1 MAGRVCGKEDQCLN
15 MNCALPVPYVKINKD
30 GLIQGMSQ
38 QANALLDGRAET
50 IHDCFDEESHNKLT
64 KYLLPF
70 EGEKS
75 FEANVK
81 GKDNP
86 FVLCDVHVSWE
97 EDFAHVVFI
106 PTGTHV
112 RGLEEKLSELRLRL
126 ASTDFELF
134 EKKEALEDAIK
145 RLDELSGPFIPISEK
160 MAFVPLFGDITESKM
175 MIVTGNAL
183 KAAYEGQ
190 FEDIFFDLSAT
201 GEIDEP
207 GVQKLSELFRMLHYM
222 NGKPVNIIGVKPK
235 HARQL
240 HKLDVDW
247 PVYYETS
254 LKEVLLQHS

>member
-1 MAGRVCGKEDQCLN
+1 MKAV
-15 MNCALPVPYVKINKD
+15 LPVPYVKINKD
-30 GLIQGMSQ
+30 GLIQDMSQ
-38 QANALLDGRAET
+38 KAIDLLDGQAET

-64 KYLLPF
+64 KYMLPF
-70 EGEKS
+70 KGEKS

-86 FVLCDVHVSWE
+86 FVLCDIHISWE
-97 EDFAHVVFI
+97 EDYAHVVII

-112 RGLEEKLSELRLRL
+112 SGLEEKLSELRMRL

-134 EKKEALEDAIK
+134 EKKEALEDAMK

-160 MAFVPLFGDITESKM
+160 MAFVPLFGDVTESKM
-175 MIVTGNAL
+175 MTVTGNVL
-183 KAAYEGQ
+183 KSAYEGH

-201 GEIDEP
+201 GEIDEA

-235 HARQL
+235 LARQL
-240 HKLDVDW
+240 HTFDIDW

-254 LKEVLLQHS
+254 LKDVLQQHR

>member
-1 MAGRVCGKEDQCLN
+1 MSFPF
-15 MNCALPVPYVKINKD
+15 PVPYVKINKE
-30 GLIQGMSQ
+30 GLIKDKSPK
-38 QANALLDGRAET
+38 AVDLLGGQAET
-50 IHDCFDEESHNKLT
+50 IHDCFDEESHNKLG

-81 GKDNP
+81 GKDDP
-86 FVLCDVHVSWE
+86 FVLCDIHISWDQE
-97 EDFAHVVFI
+97 YAHVVFI
-106 PTGTHV
+106 SKGTHV
-112 RGLEEKLSELRLRL
+112 RGLEDKLSELRMRL

-134 EKKEALEDAIK
+134 EKKEALEDAMK

-175 MIVTGNAL
+175 MTVTGNAL

-201 GEIDEP
+201 GEIDEL

-222 NGKPVNIIGVKPK
+222 NGKPVKIIGIKPK

-240 HKLDVDW
+240 HSFDVDW
-247 PVYYETS
+247 PVFYETS
-254 LKEVLLQHS
+254 LKDVLMQQ

>member
-1 MAGRVCGKEDQCLN
+1 MSS
-15 MNCALPVPYVKINKD
+15 ALPVPYVKINKD
-30 GLIQGMSQ
+30 GLIQCMSQ
-38 QANALLDGRAET
+38 KAIELLPEHVK
-50 IHDCFDEESHNKLT
+50 IIQDCFDGESHNKLA
-64 KYLLPF
+64 KYLFPF

-75 FEANVK
+75 FEANVN

-86 FVLCDVHVSWE
+86 FVLCDIHISWE
-97 EDFAHVVFI
+97 GENAHVVFNPI
-106 PTGTHV
+106 GTHV
-112 RGLEEKLSELRLRL
+112 KGLEEKLSELRLRL

-134 EKKEALEDAIK
+134 EKKEALEEAMK

-175 MIVTGNAL
+175 MTVTGNAL

-222 NGKPVNIIGVKPK
+222 NGKPVSIIGIKPK

-254 LKEVLLQHS
+254 LKEVLLQQS